1 MQSVHCTDT
10 YTVLGGSQTQ
20 RMFHRGI
27 VNFAVCGGDD
37 DNGDDDDDRLQSPP
51 KDELIVGSTSMVV
64 EVPRGCK
71 RDEKHL
77 LQLNTGMTKPTI
89 SLVTSMA
96 WIA

>member
-1 MQSVHCTDT
+1 MIGFS
-10 YTVLGGSQTQ
+10 
-20 RMFHRGI
+20 R
-27 VNFAVCGGDD
+27 
-37 DNGDDDDDRLQSPP
+37 PP

-71 RDEKHL
+71 HDEKHL
-77 LQLNTGMTKPTI
+77 LQLNTGMTKPTT